1 MAVTTITIIIIIIT
15 ITFHTT
21 ITITTSH
28 NHHRHHPGHHW
39 YWHGGSGGDW
49 GGNPGYLYDPN
60 FYYDST
66 GVPSV
71 QYNETDLLPYSGLP
85 LAPGDA
91 RTTIE
96 NNTFIQ
102 NQPGLNNRHEGNNQP
117 YLEKPT
123 HPSNIHVPSE
133 FKSHE

>member
-1 MAVTTITIIIIIIT
+1 MAVTTITIIIIIIIIT
-15 ITFHTT
+15 IIHTIIT
-21 ITITTSH
+21 ITITITI
-28 NHHRHHPGHHW
+28 GIIQ
-39 YWHGGSGGDW
+39 GIIGIGMEVQGGDW